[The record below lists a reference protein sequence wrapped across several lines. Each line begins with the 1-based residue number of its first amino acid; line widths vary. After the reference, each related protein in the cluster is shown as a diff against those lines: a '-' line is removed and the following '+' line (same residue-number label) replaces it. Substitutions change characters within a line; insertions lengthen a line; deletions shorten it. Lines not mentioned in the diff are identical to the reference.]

1 MTSEA
6 IEKYVESKSVVGKPV
21 TISFKQ
27 RNNITG
33 IFVEGHDYEDMKR
46 KNFWRI
52 VTESKIKDWQASKD
66 SSLVRIFS
74 GSDFTKIK

>member
-1 MTSEA
+1 MTSEL
-6 IEKYVESKSVVGKPV
+6 IEKYVESKDVAGKPV

-33 IFVEGHDYEDMKR
+33 IFIKGYDYTDMKK

-52 VTESKIKDWQASKD
+52 VSETKLAEWQVSNDINLA
-66 SSLVRIFS
+66 RIFS

>member
-1 MTSEA
+1 MTTEV
-6 IEKYVESKSVVGKPV
+6 IEKYIESKEVAGKPV

-27 RNNITG
+27 RNNVTG
-33 IFVEGHDYEDMKR
+33 VFVEGYDYADMKK

-52 VTESKIKDWQASKD
+52 VSESKLAEWKVSKNID
-66 SSLVRIFS
+66 LARIFS

>member
-1 MTSEA
+1 MTAEL
-6 IEKYVESKSVVGKPV
+6 IEKFVESGDVTGKPV

-33 IFVEGHDYEDMKR
+33 VFVQGHDYTEMKK

-52 VTESKIKDWQASKD
+52 VSETKLAEWKKSNDMNLA
-66 SSLVRIFS
+66 RIFN
-74 GSDFTKIK
+74 GSEFTKLK

>member
-1 MTSEA
+1 MTSEV
-6 IEKYVESKSVVGKPV
+6 IEKYIESKEITGKPV

-33 IFVEGHDYEDMKR
+33 LFIQAYDYAEMKK

-52 VTESKIKDWQASKD
+52 VSESKIAEWQ
-66 SSLVRIFS
+66 SSNDINLARIFS
-74 GSDFTKIK
+74 GSDFTRIK

>member
-1 MTSEA
+1 MNSEV
-6 IEKYVESKSVVGKPV
+6 IEKYIESKEVEGKPV

-33 IFVEGHDYEDMKR
+33 IFIQGNDYAEMKK

-52 VTESKIKDWQASKD
+52 VSETNFAEWKESKN
-66 SSLVRIFS
+66 SSLARIFS
-74 GSDFTKIK
+74 GSEFTKIK

>member
-1 MTSEA
+1 MTA
-6 IEKYVESKSVVGKPV
+6 DTIEKYVEQKDITGKPV

-33 IFVEGHDYEDMKR
+33 IFIQANDYTELKK

-52 VTESKIKDWQASKD
+52 VSESKIGEWKQTND
-66 SSLVRIFS
+66 SGLAKLFS
-74 GSDFTKIK
+74 GSDFTRLK

>member
-1 MTSEA
+1 MTSEL
-6 IEKYVESKSVVGKPV
+6 IEKYVEQKDINGKPI

-33 IFVEGHDYEDMKR
+33 IFIQATDYTELKK

-52 VTESKIKDWQASKD
+52 VSESKINEWKQTND
-66 SSLVRIFS
+66 SGLAKLFS
-74 GSDFTKIK
+74 GSDFTRLK

>member
-1 MTSEA
+1 MTSEV
-6 IEKYVESKSVVGKPV
+6 IEKYVESAEVAGKPV

-33 IFVEGHDYEDMKR
+33 IFILGYDYADMKK

-52 VTESKIKDWQASKD
+52 ISETKIAEWQVSKD
-66 SSLVRIFS
+66 VNLARLFS